1 MIMNM
6 EDNSL
11 LWQLGSIVVAAL
23 VMVIG
28 TLWKMVLREI
38 KERRDRSDR
47 LEKEVLDSKDKIIEL
62 HAQVGLVKGRQEGI
76 ESLARRVIEEVR
88 SLKSA
93 D

>member
-1 MIMNM
+1 MNM